1 VSSSYQ
7 VRKPAPPHSPP
18 RSIAGLRGGAGFVK
32 FIKFIRFLMVGV
44 KFPLIRGIK
53 GDLTP
58 NYPAILWGPSFPK
71 GRIFLIK
78 FVKLIDEIIVVVYV
92 KTTK

>member
-1 VSSSYQ
+1 
-7 VRKPAPPHSPP
+7 
-18 RSIAGLRGGAGFVK
+18 
-32 FIKFIRFLMVGV
+32 MVGV